1 MGSIRR
7 VIIFSLYSIA
17 LLCVLIFP
25 TKYGEA
31 FVDAVLFIPQ
41 VIPSIPVKPLELVT
55 DVPEKRLIQFPTETG
70 VASADLYIPSEPGKH
85 SGILFFMGVVP
96 PDSNEERIVAL
107 GEGLARSGL
116 VVMIPWLETQHTNQL
131 VVQDIDD
138 LVWAFEYLRSME
150 IVNPN
155 NVGMGGICTGASMV
169 MVAAQDSRISSNV
182 KYINSFAGYYD
193 ALDMVRSISSR
204 SRFYGDQTSS
214 WIPDKLTLE
223 LFTSH
228 LIQGVYSQNEKDL
241 LTRIHIN
248 NEIVHESEIL
258 SLSDEAINIHLLL
271 KGQSLEVVDQILL
284 NLSVDTIDELRKISP
299 STNIDQLSAKVFVM
313 HDVADKLVPS
323 EESKRLA
330 DFLVQKGQVY
340 HTEFNLFQN
349 EIQVHKDDNNNLGF
363 LNRLMELTKLFLHMY
378 NIMLEVNE

>member
-193 ALDMVRSISSR
+193 ALDMVRSVSSR

-284 NLSVDTIDELRKISP
+284 NLSVDTIDELKKISP

-349 EIQVHKDDNNNLGF
+349 EIQVHKDDNNNLGS

>member
-1 MGSIRR
+1 MRSIRS
-7 VIIFSLYSIA
+7 VIIISLYSIV
-17 LLCVLIFP
+17 LLCMLVFP
-25 TKYGEA
+25 TKYGSS
-31 FVDAVLFIPQ
+31 FFDAVLFIPQ
-41 VIPSIPVKPLELVT
+41 VIPSISVKPLELVT

-70 VASADLYIPSEPGKH
+70 FASADLYIPKEAGKH
-85 SGILFFMGVVP
+85 SGVLFFMGVVP

-107 GEGLARSGL
+107 AEGLARSGL
-116 VVMIPWLETQHTNQL
+116 VVMIPWLKTQHTNQL

-138 LVWAFEYLRSME
+138 LVRAFEYLRSME

-169 MVAAQDSRISSNV
+169 IIAAQDSRISNDV

-193 ALDMVRSISSR
+193 ALDMVRAVSSR
-204 SRFYGDQTSS
+204 SRFYGEQIYP

-223 LFTSH
+223 LFASH
-228 LIQGVYSQNEKDL
+228 LLEGVYSQDEKDV

-248 NEIVHESEIL
+248 NEIEDENKIL
-258 SLSDEAINIHLLL
+258 SLSDNARNIHLLL

-284 NLSVDTIDELRKISP
+284 NLSEDTIDKLKKISP
-299 STNIDQLSAKVFVM
+299 STNIDQLSTKVYVM
-313 HDVADKLVPS
+313 HDVADQLVPS

-330 DFLVQKGQVY
+330 DFLVKKGQVY

-349 EIQVHKDDNNNLGF
+349 EIQVHKDDDNKLGS
-363 LNRLMELTKLFLHMY
+363 LNRVIELTKLFLHMY
-378 NIMLEVNE
+378 NIMLEVNQ

>member
-284 NLSVDTIDELRKISP
+284 NLSVDTIDELKKISP

>member
-131 VVQDIDD
+131 VVQDIDN

-193 ALDMVRSISSR
+193 ALDMVRSVSSR
-204 SRFYGDQTSS
+204 SRFYGEQTSS

-228 LIQGVYSQNEKDL
+228 LIKGVYSQNEKDL
-241 LTRIHIN
+241 LTRIHVN
-248 NEIVHESEIL
+248 NEIVHEIEIR
-258 SLSDEAINIHLLL
+258 SLSDNARNIHLLL

-284 NLSVDTIDELRKISP
+284 NLSEDTIDELKKISP
-299 STNIDQLSAKVFVM
+299 STNIDQLSAKVYVM

-330 DFLVQKGQVY
+330 DFLVKKGQVY

-349 EIQVHKDDNNNLGF
+349 EIQVHKDDNNNLGS
-363 LNRLMELTKLFLHMY
+363 LNRVIELTKLFLHMY

>member
-41 VIPSIPVKPLELVT
+41 VIPSISVKPLELVT

-131 VVQDIDD
+131 VVQDIDN

-193 ALDMVRSISSR
+193 ALDMVRSVSSR

-248 NEIVHESEIL
+248 NEIVHENEIL

-284 NLSVDTIDELRKISP
+284 NLSVDTIDELKKISP

-349 EIQVHKDDNNNLGF
+349 EIQVHKDDNNNLGS